1 MTASKRAD
9 LPGLSTSRQKP
20 KLLNRVAGAE
30 VAGIE
35 RLAAGETFV
44 LAMVKTDAVLAELP
58 AEIHILLIDDGGKIK
73 ETDVEVLDEAAS
85 FQDAVERG
93 LEIGRASCR
102 ERV

>member
-73 ETDVEVLDEAAS
+73 EAHGGVLVEGGSLPGGGGGGPWKFGKLGGVH
-85 FQDAVERG
+85 
-93 LEIGRASCR
+93 
-102 ERV
+102 